1 MRHATR
7 LAIGPAGFRIG
18 SDWRA
23 PIAQLED
30 LYRDYPRPDIPDFNV
45 HLFAARPWRKLL
57 RPAVHIGGDYSI
69 PDAAPLPLAQ
79 GLLAA
84 EMGMNLQMALAQR
97 RFLLLHASA
106 VERNGRAVLM
116 TGISG
121 AGKSTLAALLMARG
135 WRLMGDEFVLIDPA
149 TGLAHGFPRL
159 ISLKNQAIAVARAAL
174 PEGRFGPL
182 LAGTPKGDIRHL
194 VPDARAIAA
203 MAVPA
208 EPALLLFPRF
218 GLAAAERPVPPSE
231 AFVRLTQASTNYVHL
246 AERGFE
252 ALTRLVQAI
261 PARAIDYPDTASGTA
276 LVEALA

>member
-7 LAIGPAGFRIG
+7 LAIGPAAFRIG

-23 PIAQLED
+23 PIAALDD
-30 LYRDYPRPDIPDFNV
+30 LYRDYPKPEVPDFNV
-45 HLFAARPWRKLL
+45 HLFAARPWRKFL
-57 RPAVHIGGDYSI
+57 RPAVHIGGDYTI

-97 RFLLLHASA
+97 WFLLLHASA
-106 VERNGRAVLM
+106 VERGGRAVLM

-159 ISLKNQAIAVARAAL
+159 ISLKNQAIAVVRAAL
-174 PEGRFGPL
+174 PDARFGPL
-182 LAGTPKGDIRHL
+182 LPGTPKGDIRHL

-203 MAVPA
+203 MAAPA

-218 GLAAAERPVPPSE
+218 GFDAAERPVPPSE

-246 AERGFE
+246 AERGFD
-252 ALTRLVQAI
+252 ALTRLVRTV
-261 PARAIDYPDTASGTA
+261 PARAIDYPDTESGIA